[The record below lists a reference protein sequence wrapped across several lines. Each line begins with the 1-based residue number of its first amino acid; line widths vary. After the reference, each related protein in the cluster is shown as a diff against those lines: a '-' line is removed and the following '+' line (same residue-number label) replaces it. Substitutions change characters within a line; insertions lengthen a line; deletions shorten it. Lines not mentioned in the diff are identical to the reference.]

1 MKQRKIKQKETIYQE
16 PFGVPVT
23 PPPNNMGVQITK
35 SHKEAFTKNFN
46 NRESEVLSMNLK
58 QAYDIFIMSREEFC
72 LSSTIQAYKNTLRY
86 FLEYMQLKKEIPLEE
101 LDINEITRADL
112 QAYTI
117 YLRNRPKFQNHP
129 YHEID
134 TSGLTKKSIHTYQTD
149 LKAFFRYLYDEEFLE
164 KDLMKKYRMVSPEK
178 RQLIPLTIA
187 DVKTLDAIN
196 DMNTAR
202 GCRNLCVLHLML
214 DAGLRLSE
222 VIELKILDVDFE
234 RNYIFVRS
242 GKGSKDRIIPLVPRL
257 KRILYRYV
265 VLHRPDRLSHDY
277 FLSTIKT
284 HEPLTKDCITSLFS
298 RMHKHLSIS
307 RFYPHLLR
315 HTFATAYVLGGGDLE
330 SLRIYMGHSDIS
342 TTQNY
347 LHLAAE
353 IQCVVDVY
361 KLDSH
366 MFRRLLD

>member
-72 LSSTIQAYKNTLRY
+72 LETTIQAYKNTLRY
-86 FLEYMQLKKEIPLEE
+86 FFKYIQLEKGKSLEE
-101 LDINEITRADL
+101 LDINDITRTDL

-117 YLRNRPKFQNHP
+117 YLRNRPKFENHP
-129 YHEID
+129 FHAPD
-134 TSGLTKKSIHTYQTD
+134 ASGLTKRSIHTYQTD
-149 LKAFFRYLYDEEFLE
+149 LKAFFNYLYEEEFLTN
-164 KDLMKKYRMVSPEK
+164 DLMKKYRMIPSEK
-178 RQLIPLTIA
+178 RQLIPLTVE
-187 DVKTLDAIN
+187 DVKILDSLYDI
-196 DMNTAR
+196 NTAA
-202 GCRNLCVLHLML
+202 GCRNLCIVHLML

-222 VIELKILDVDFE
+222 VLNLQISHVDFNQ
-234 RNYIFVRS
+234 NYIFIVN

-257 KRILYRYV
+257 KKYLYRYT
-265 VLHRPDRLSHDY
+265 VLYRPDNLQHD
-277 FLSTIKT
+277 FLLCSMNTY
-284 HEPLTKDCITSLFS
+284 EPLSKSCIRSLFA
-298 RMHKHLSIS
+298 RMHKHLTVS

-315 HTFATAYVLGGGDLE
+315 HTFATAYILGGGDLE

-353 IQCVVDVY
+353 LRFTVNVY
-361 KLDSH
+361 KLDSR
-366 MFRRLLD
+366 MFFRLQ